1 MEHYILMIFF
11 GDDGK
16 TECSTELGMETSYR
30 ELGRLR
36 ESGWGER

>member
-1 MEHYILMIFF
+1 MMCYGALHFDDIF

-16 TECSTELGMETSYR
+16 TECSTELGTETSYR

-36 ESGWGER
+36 ESD